1 MILSKLSETIREQ
14 KWTSAIL
21 ELLIVIVGI
30 FIGLQVDGWN
40 EDRKDRIEEQIVLE
54 RLAAE
59 ISIAI
64 EDVQNDI
71 NELES
76 RIDDVAYVI
85 AMLEEENAPRSSDA
99 RFINGIIGAGKIEL
113 PFSGLATI
121 RELQNTG
128 KITLILNGEVRAA
141 ISALE
146 DTYRKAQSYTGFVT
160 VRLVPL
166 SAVVD
171 SYVRRIGSDWDGTM
185 SLEYDFAELAA
196 AREFRFALGN
206 LRSYLIDNKAWMQ
219 QHLSSLE
226 NVQSALAAT
235 RDNATR
241 QTAAMGQ

>member
-1 MILSKLSETIREQ
+1 MIISNLGKALSEQ
-14 KWTSAIL
+14 KWTSVIL
-21 ELLIVIVGI
+21 EVLIVVLGI

-40 EDRKDRIEEQIVLE
+40 EDRKDRIEEQIILE
-54 RLAAE
+54 RLASE

-71 NELES
+71 NELQG

-85 AMLEEENAPRSSDA
+85 AVLEEESAPRSSDA
-99 RFINGIIGAGKIEL
+99 RFINGIDGSGKIEL

-128 KITLILNGEVRAA
+128 KITLILSGEVRAA

-146 DTYRKAQSYTGFVT
+146 DTYRKAESYTGFVA

-206 LRSYLIDNKAWMQ
+206 LGSFLIDNKAWMQ

-235 RDNATR
+235 RNI
-241 QTAAMGQ
+241 AAR

>member
-1 MILSKLSETIREQ
+1 MILSKLGEAIGEQ
-14 KWTSAIL
+14 KWPSVIL
-21 ELLIVIVGI
+21 EVLIVVLGI

-40 EDRKDRIEEQIVLE
+40 DDRKDRIEEQIILE
-54 RLAAE
+54 RLATE

-71 NELES
+71 DQLEN
-76 RIDDVAYVI
+76 RIGDIAYVI
-85 AMLEEENAPRSSDA
+85 AMLEEENAPKTGDA
-99 RFINGIIGAGKIEL
+99 RFINGIIGAARIEL

-146 DTYRKAQSYTGFVT
+146 DTYRKAESYTGFVT

-206 LRSYLIDNKAWMQ
+206 LGSFLIDNKGWMQ

-226 NVQSALAAT
+226 DLQSTLAAT
-235 RDNATR
+235 RDNATK
-241 QTAAMGQ
+241 

>member
-1 MILSKLSETIREQ
+1 MILSKLGEAIGEQ
-14 KWTSAIL
+14 KWTSVIL
-21 ELLIVIVGI
+21 EVLIVVLGI

-40 EDRKDRIEEQIVLE
+40 EDRKDRIEEQIILK
-54 RLAAE
+54 RLATE
-59 ISIAI
+59 ISIAV

-71 NELES
+71 DELEN
-76 RIDDVAYVI
+76 RISDVAYVI
-85 AMLEEENAPRSSDA
+85 AVLEEENAPKSSDA
-99 RFINGIIGAGKIEL
+99 RFINGIVGAAKIEL

-128 KITLILNGEVRAA
+128 KITLILNGEVRAG

-146 DTYRKAQSYTGFVT
+146 DTYRKAEIYTGFVT

-171 SYVRRIGSDWDGTM
+171 SYVRRIGSDLDGAM
-185 SLEYDFAELAA
+185 SLEYDFAKMAA

-206 LRSYLIDNKAWMQ
+206 LGSLLIDNKVWMQ

-226 NVQSALAAT
+226 NLQSTLAAI

-241 QTAAMGQ
+241 